1 MNAPELVIARDK
13 ENQAR
18 TLLIVSEARVWIH
31 AIALNRPPVR
41 LVKLP
46 RTARR
51 YMRPLEYRG
60 RPYPLARAL
69 RHFRRAAREL
79 GITDGAAAALR
90 ELDAA
95 RKGGEG

>member
-1 MNAPELVIARDK
+1 MTPEIVIARDD

-18 TLLIVSEARVWIH
+18 TLLIVQEARVWIH

-69 RHFRRAAREL
+69 RLYRRAGREL
-79 GITDGAAAALR
+79 GITEGAAAALR
-90 ELDAA
+90 EIDQE
-95 RKGGEG
+95 RKETP